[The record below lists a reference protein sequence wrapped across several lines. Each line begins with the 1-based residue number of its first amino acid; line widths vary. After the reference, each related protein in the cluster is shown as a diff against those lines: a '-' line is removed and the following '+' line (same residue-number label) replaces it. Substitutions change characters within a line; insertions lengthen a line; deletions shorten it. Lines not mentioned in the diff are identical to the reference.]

1 MLHLLGVNLPDR
13 KLVSTALQYFYGIG
27 EPTAHKLCQ
36 KLAIPQNLK
45 VIELSEL
52 QINELT
58 NTLANMT
65 IETDLKRQVR
75 EQVMHHRNINN
86 YIGRRHA
93 MSLPVRGQRTRN
105 NAKNAKKLNGRWVQR
120 RGFSMWTQMQQ
131 GPLNSFLE
139 KFHL

>member
-1 MLHLLGVNLPDR
+1 M
-13 KLVSTALQYFYGIG
+13 
-27 EPTAHKLCQ
+27 
-36 KLAIPQNLK
+36 AIPKTLK
-45 VIELSEL
+45 VAELSEL
-52 QINELT
+52 QINDLT

-105 NAKNAKKLNGRWVQR
+105 NAKSAKKLNGRWVQR
-120 RGFSMWTQMQQ
+120 RGFSIWTQLQQ
-131 GPLNSFLE
+131 GPLNQFLE
-139 KFHL
+139 KHSF

>member
-27 EPTAHKLCQ
+27 EPTAVKLCE
-36 KLAIPQNLK
+36 KLALPKHLK
-45 VIELSEL
+45 VQELSEL
-52 QINELT
+52 QVNELT

-75 EQVMHHRNINN
+75 EQVMHHRNIGN
-86 YIGRRHA
+86 YIGKRHA

-120 RGFSMWTQMQQ
+120 RGYSMWTQLQQ
-131 GPLNSFLE
+131 GPLNNFLE
-139 KFHL
+139 RFM